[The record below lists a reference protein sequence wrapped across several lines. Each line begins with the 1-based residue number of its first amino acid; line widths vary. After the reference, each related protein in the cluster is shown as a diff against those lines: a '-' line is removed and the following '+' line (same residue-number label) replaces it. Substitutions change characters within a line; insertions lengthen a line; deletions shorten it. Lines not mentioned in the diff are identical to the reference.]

1 MAQQITSTMK
11 ISAFIHKIN
20 ESPVLKNSIWG
31 LVSSFTQNVLLS
43 LFFVIVARKY
53 STFDFA
59 QFLIANT
66 LYQIVAA
73 FSTLGLGQ
81 WFVREYLISED
92 KKSLISKFLK
102 IQFYSGTFFYV
113 VNLALA
119 YFIYDGQLVR
129 ELSVVL
135 GINVVFDNI
144 IFAIKSLNIADFEQ
158 KKTFRILLIDAVLR
172 FLISVVLIFY
182 PMPMMVFCLMIVA
195 VRFATLYLFINIGVK
210 HLVNFTTIIKTKV
223 SYQDLKTLIS
233 NNWSFIVIGSIS
245 IIYWRIASIII
256 SKLLTDTAVAN
267 YEISFKIFLL
277 AQLVPLILSSSVF
290 PSLVKLFELPDKSEF
305 KAHYRK
311 FYLIYLIFGLASF
324 TFIFSFSS
332 ILIPFAFGST
342 YTETAQ
348 YTAEMFLTMIV
359 FPTFLLQAN
368 VLIAMKLEKLDMLLN
383 LIGIVVYLILTFIG
397 FYYVKSLSIINY
409 SIFISFL
416 ILHIIQDIILIKR
429 QIITLKYALRVYFS
443 ITATVLT
450 YTFLSANI
458 NPYLL
463 FITFWLL
470 ILMVGL
476 FLKRFFTHIKPDRQL
491 I

>member
-1 MAQQITSTMK
+1 MK
-11 ISAFIHKIN
+11 FSPAIQKIN

-31 LVSSFTQNVLLS
+31 LASSVTQNVLLS

-102 IQFYSGTFFYV
+102 IQFYSGTFFYI

-119 YFIYDGQLVR
+119 YSVYDGNLVR
-129 ELSVVL
+129 ELSIVL

-144 IFAIKSLNIADFEQ
+144 IFAVKNLNIADFEQ

-172 FLISVVLIFY
+172 FLIGVVLLFY
-182 PMPMMVFCLMIVA
+182 PMPMMILCLMIVA

-210 HLVNFTTIIKTKV
+210 HLVNFTTILKTKV
-223 SYQDLKTLIS
+223 SYSDLKTLIS

-245 IIYWRIASIII
+245 IVYWRIASIII
-256 SKLLTDTAVAN
+256 SKLLTDTDVAN

-290 PSLVKLFELPDKSEF
+290 PTLVKLFELPDKSDF
-305 KAHYRK
+305 QSHYRK
-311 FYLIYLIFGLASF
+311 FYMMYLLFGLASF

-332 ILIPFAFGST
+332 LLIPFAFGST
-342 YTETAQ
+342 YIETSK

-383 LIGIVVYLILTFIG
+383 IIGILVYLVLTFIG
-397 FYYVKSLSIINY
+397 LSYVKSLSVINY
-409 SIFISFL
+409 SIFISFVV
-416 ILHIIQDIILIKR
+416 LHIIQDIILIKR
-429 QIITLKYALRVYFS
+429 RIITLKYSILVYCS
-443 ITATVLT
+443 INSIVLL
-450 YTFLSANI
+450 YILLSDTI

-463 FITFWLL
+463 FTAFWLL
-470 ILMVGL
+470 LLVVGL
-476 FLKRFFTHIKPDRQL
+476 LVKGIFKRIF
-491 I
+491 